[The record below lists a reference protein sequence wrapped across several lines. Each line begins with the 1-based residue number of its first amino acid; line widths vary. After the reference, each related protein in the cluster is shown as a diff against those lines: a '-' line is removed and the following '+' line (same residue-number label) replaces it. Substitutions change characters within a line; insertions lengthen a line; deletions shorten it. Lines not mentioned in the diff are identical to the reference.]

1 MSDLNLV
8 RILETILQLVILVVI
23 IVKTVRSMINGKHTF
38 LPFFFALA
46 MASCLLSN
54 LYWIAY
60 DTLRPDT
67 RMPIASNEIAECA
80 VILLLSA
87 GLDSILK
94 DKKDVLGEAIF
105 AFLFISV
112 NIVLWI
118 LWSGEWFQDI
128 LFGLPYIYFFWLLI
142 RGLRSRMS
150 LTRNELWFSAIMS
163 ISFLVM
169 QFILFAGIEIM
180 NGLIKTVC
188 YMVMFALMIWLG
200 IKSVRSKDFF
210 VTTTYFLWT
219 NLSIFL
225 SPDIYY
231 YIVALAETVAF
242 PLMFVSM
249 KKELAADDW
258 C

>member
-1 MSDLNLV
+1 MSNITLIEIV
-8 RILETILQLVILVVI
+8 ETVFQLVILGVV
-23 IVKTVRSMINGKHTF
+23 VAKTIKLTRNGKKAI
-38 LPFFFALA
+38 LPFLFALA
-46 MASCLLSN
+46 MASCILSD

-87 GLDSILK
+87 GLDSVLK
-94 DKKDVLGEAIF
+94 DKRKVLGEVVF
-105 AFLFISV
+105 AFLFIFV

-118 LWSGEWFQDI
+118 AWSGEWFQDI

-142 RGLRSRMS
+142 RGLRSRKSM
-150 LTRNELWFSAIMS
+150 TRNELWFSSIMS
-163 ISFLVM
+163 ISFLAM
-169 QFILFAGIEIM
+169 QFVLFAKIEIM
-180 NGLIKTVC
+180 GGLVKTVC

-200 IKSVRSKDFF
+200 VKSFRSKDFF
-210 VTTTYFLWT
+210 VATTFYLWT
-219 NLSIFL
+219 TLSLFL
-225 SPDIYY
+225 SPGVYY
-231 YIVALAETVAF
+231 YTVSLAETIAF

-249 KKELAADDW
+249 KKELVADGL